1 MKGNNEGELKMEGK
15 QAMEFF
21 NVVVKNNLLPAN
33 IDELV
38 PLSFIG
44 QAAVT
49 FYRQKVKLM
58 DQLKMTEEQ
67 RKITLKD
74 GQGAGEMLLEIE
86 SRIGEIAAA
95 EEKEK
100 SIPQFDTHGLLTG
113 HKPSGKPP
121 KHERLGLKE
130 KHMRDA
136 QLLYKEHEKAKAE
149 NRESP
154 VDKIRKQAAEAED
167 IPTKTAAVIEVRY
180 QKEKARRKEA
190 EGKQQKTK
198 LMISI
203 DQTRYITALDKC
215 ARILPQKPPKDWN
228 ENAFKEAKTKAQILI
243 KRLEVFNG

>member
-1 MKGNNEGELKMEGK
+1 MEGK

-121 KHERLGLKE
+121 KHERLGMDKKRMQQSQQIAKNPE
-130 KHMRDA
+130 IVEQVKA
-136 QLLYKEHEKAKAE
+136 QAKA
-149 NRESP
+149 N
-154 VDKIRKQAAEAED
+154 DD
-167 IPTKTAAVIEVRY
+167 IPTKTAVLSEIRY
-180 QKEKARRKEA
+180 QNEKKRRKEA